1 MMKTNQSAK
10 VGNLCRRIAQA
21 VAAGASVV
29 AVQAHAALPSA
40 ATDAFTT
47 LQSDSSSLIEAAW
60 PVVAAITVGFV
71 LISLF
76 KRAAG
81 KV

>member
-1 MMKTNQSAK
+1 MKMQQTALKGSIIRQL
-10 VGNLCRRIAQA
+10 VA
-21 VAAGASVV
+21 VALAATSMV
-29 AVQAHAALPSA
+29 AVQAHAELPAA
-40 ATDAFTT
+40 ATTAFTT
-47 LQSDSSSLIEAAW
+47 LKGDAEALIVAAW

>member
-1 MMKTNQSAK
+1 MQMQQTALKGSM
-10 VGNLCRRIAQA
+10 VRRAGAAVIGAA
-21 VAAGASVV
+21 SLVAA
-29 AVQAHAALPSA
+29 QAHAALPTE
-40 ATDAFTT
+40 ATTAFTS
-47 LQSDSSSLIEAAW
+47 LKADAESLITAAW

>member
-1 MMKTNQSAK
+1 MNYALRNT
-10 VGNLCRRIAQA
+10 
-21 VAAGASVV
+21 AARVRAGLAGTALVLGT
-29 AVQAHAALPSA
+29 AAHAALPTE
-40 ATDAFTT
+40 ATAAFTALKT
-47 LQSDSSSLIEAAW
+47 DGESLITAAW
-60 PVVAAITVGFV
+60 PVVAAITVGFI

>member
-1 MMKTNQSAK
+1 MEMQQTAHKGSM
-10 VGNLCRRIAQA
+10 VRRAAA
-21 VAAGASVV
+21 VALAAGSMI
-29 AVQAHAALPSA
+29 AVQAHAALPTE
-40 ATDAFTT
+40 ATTAFTS
-47 LQSDSSSLIEAAW
+47 LKADAESLITAAW

>member
-1 MMKTNQSAK
+1 MEMQQTAPKGSMIRQLA
-10 VGNLCRRIAQA
+10 A
-21 VAAGASVV
+21 VALAST
-29 AVQAHAALPSA
+29 AMLAAQAHAELPAA
-40 ATDAFTT
+40 ATSAFT
-47 LQSDSSSLIEAAW
+47 SLKGDAEALIVAAW

>member
-1 MMKTNQSAK
+1 MQMQQ
-10 VGNLCRRIAQA
+10 IAHKGSMIRQLA
-21 VAAGASVV
+21 GVALAAGSMV
-29 AVQAHAALPSA
+29 AVQAHAALPTE
-40 ATDAFTT
+40 ATTAFTT
-47 LQSDSSSLIEAAW
+47 LKADAESLITTAW

>member
-1 MMKTNQSAK
+1 MEMQQTAHKGAMVRQL
-10 VGNLCRRIAQA
+10 VG
-21 VAAGASVV
+21 VALASVSAV
-29 AVQAHAALPSA
+29 AVQAHAALPTE
-40 ATDAFTT
+40 ATTAFTS
-47 LQSDSSSLIEAAW
+47 LKADAESLITAAW

>member
-1 MMKTNQSAK
+1 MQMQQTAYKGSM
-10 VGNLCRRIAQA
+10 VRRIG
-21 VAAGASVV
+21 VGVVGAASLVS
-29 AVQAHAALPSA
+29 VQAHAALPA
-40 ATDAFTT
+40 EATAAFT
-47 LQSDSSSLIEAAW
+47 SLKGDAEALLTAAW
-60 PVVAAITVGFV
+60 PVVAAITVGFI

>member
-1 MMKTNQSAK
+1 MEMQHAAQKGTM
-10 VGNLCRRIAQA
+10 VRRLGTAV
-21 VAAGASVV
+21 VAAATMVS
-29 AVQAHAALPSA
+29 VQAHAALPTE
-40 ATDAFTT
+40 ATTAFTQ
-47 LQSDSSSLIEAAW
+47 LKADAESLITAAW

>member
-1 MMKTNQSAK
+1 MQMQQTAHKGSM
-10 VGNLCRRIAQA
+10 VRRA
-21 VAAGASVV
+21 VAVALVV
-29 AVQAHAALPSA
+29 GSMIAVQAHAALPTE
-40 ATDAFTT
+40 ATTAFTS
-47 LQSDSSSLIEAAW
+47 LKADAESLITAAW